1 MHPVC
6 QNSGTKY
13 IFHLY
18 NKALR
23 SYLYMSAI
31 AGQTAGPNGRK
42 LFEGTLEYP
51 GEQRLKSFFFQKKYF
66 FLLQNYI
73 FQKFHGQRRA
83 FQLDLNNSKNIVS
96 FMILGLK
103 IFSSM
108 SLNIFFCGKE
118 NK

>member
-1 MHPVC
+1 
-6 QNSGTKY
+6 
-13 IFHLY
+13 
-18 NKALR
+18 
-23 SYLYMSAI
+23 MSAI

-73 FQKFHGQRRA
+73 FQKFPGQR
-83 FQLDLNNSKNIVS
+83 LDLNNSKNIVS

>member
-51 GEQRLKSFFFQKKYF
+51 GEQWLKSFFFF
-66 FLLQNYI
+66 
-73 FQKFHGQRRA
+73 
-83 FQLDLNNSKNIVS
+83 
-96 FMILGLK
+96 
-103 IFSSM
+103 
-108 SLNIFFCGKE
+108 LNIFFFFKIIFFKNFPG
-118 NK
+118 NAWI